1 MYIDNINFFYL
12 VNLRTKLD
20 ESLGRICDPKNL
32 GLQIYKSRLKSL
44 AGCQDSRPRVSD
56 FGPNIWDS
64 DIYLFIC
71 FIYLSIYLFIYV
83 LIYFIYLSIYLFI
96 YLFILCFKVDL
107 HLAYEKP
114 ISINKNSAYISVNR
128 LPSNDDNNKTKYLL
142 VRQNQHVA
150 IRIFAWEIRLSYFD
164 FLIFS
169 LKHFRLLQFLITLGT
184 SVHIFGAV

>member
-1 MYIDNINFFYL
+1 MKASAGYVIR
-12 VNLRTKLD
+12 RTSAYKSTNPDLNPQPD
-20 ESLGRICDPKNL
+20 VKILGREFQIL
-32 GLQIYKSRLKSL
+32 GLISEIQR
-44 AGCQDSRPRVSD
+44 
-56 FGPNIWDS
+56 F
-64 DIYLFIC
+64 IYLF
-71 FIYLSIYLFIYV
+71 YLSIYL
-83 LIYFIYLSIYLFI
+83 LIYLC
-96 YLFILCFKVDL
+96 ILCFKVDL

-164 FLIFS
+164 FLIFR

-184 SVHIFGAV
+184 SVHIFGAM

>member
-20 ESLGRICDPKNL
+20 ESLDRICDPKNL
-32 GLQIYKSRLKSL
+32 DLQIYKSRLTSL

-71 FIYLSIYLFIYV
+71 FMYLSIYLFIYV
-83 LIYFIYLSIYLFI
+83 FVYFIYFFI

-114 ISINKNSAYISVNR
+114 ISINKNTAYISVNR

-150 IRIFAWEIRLSYFD
+150 IKIFAWEIRLSYFD
-164 FLIFS
+164 FLIFC
-169 LKHFRLLQFLITLGT
+169 LKGFRLLQFLITLGKN
-184 SVHIFGAV
+184 VHIFGAM